1 MVLLRFMAFP
11 ASDGGSGGGGGAA
24 PPAARQPDGPRA
36 AAGVASAAAPR
47 PVAAPVAAPVASV
60 PVASAPVAMAPAPVA
75 APRPAPAPS
84 APPVA
89 PAAPLLRTPA
99 ARAVATATVSDDAE
113 PPWGDE
119 EPDDL
124 LDDLPPPTR
133 GRAAPPPAPRARP
146 SLDELEPTY
155 DDEPA
160 SAPRA
165 APQGVAPPPAL
176 PPFERTELGTRWYGL
191 IAQCAEAGKLV
202 AMVRA
207 LAMQSELVHCDTEGD
222 PPAWRLRV
230 GLETL
235 RNPALADKLSAIL
248 RELTGQKLQ
257 LVVEMGDPQDTP
269 LKRDAA
275 EADRKQRAAID
286 EIQSDAT
293 VRALLAQFQTARILP
308 GSVKPL

>member
-1 MVLLRFMAFP
+1 
-11 ASDGGSGGGGGAA
+11 
-24 PPAARQPDGPRA
+24 
-36 AAGVASAAAPR
+36 
-47 PVAAPVAAPVASV
+47 VAA
-60 PVASAPVAMAPAPVA
+60 APVAMAPAPVA
-75 APRPAPAPS
+75 APRPAPVAAAVPT
-84 APPVA
+84 A
-89 PAAPLLRTPA
+89 PAAPLLRTPVT
-99 ARAVATATVSDDAE
+99 RAVATATVSDDSE

-119 EPDDL
+119 EPDVL
-124 LDDLPPPTR
+124 VDDLPPPTR
-133 GRAAPPPAPRARP
+133 GRNAPPPVQRARP
-146 SLDELEPTY
+146 GLDELEPAY

-160 SAPRA
+160 SAPRV

-176 PPFERTELGTRWYGL
+176 PPFERTELGTRWYEL
-191 IAQCAEAGKLV
+191 IGRCAEAGKLI

-207 LAMQSELVHCDTEGD
+207 LAMQAELVHCDTDGD
-222 PPAWRLRV
+222 APTWRLRV

-248 RELTGQKLQ
+248 RELTGQNLQ

-269 LKRDAA
+269 LRRDAA
-275 EADRKQRAAID
+275 EADRRQRAAID